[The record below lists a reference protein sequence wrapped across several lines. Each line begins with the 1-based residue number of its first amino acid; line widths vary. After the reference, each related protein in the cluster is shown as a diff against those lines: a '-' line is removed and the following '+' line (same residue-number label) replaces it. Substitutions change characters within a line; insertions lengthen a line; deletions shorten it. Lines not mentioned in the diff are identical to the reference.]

1 MSIRFQSRLTLSIL
15 RLTLSILPWE
25 NIINFDAL
33 VEESAISPE
42 DLDIFQYV
50 ESANEVWRII
60 MESFNKN
67 Q

>member
-1 MSIRFQSRLTLSIL
+1 MSIKFQS

-33 VEESAISPE
+33 VEEGTISPE

-50 ESANEVWRII
+50 ESTNEA
-60 MESFNKN
+60 
-67 Q
+67 